1 MSSPDI
7 DADAA
12 TVHAAEESAME
23 LFVGYGGP
31 RDPHGPALSRSE
43 LDAFALE
50 TLNAA
55 YRSKVRP
62 PTFSVD
68 TPPDIHWNS
77 EHRGGNWIVHLNPS
91 QLSRWTVL
99 HEMAH
104 WLVPFDGHGEIFR
117 TVHCRLVGAALGGFA
132 REHLIRKYAK
142 FGVPIE
148 ESQS

>member
-1 MSSPDI
+1 MISPDI

-12 TVHAAEESAME
+12 RVHAAESAME

-31 RDPHGPALSRSE
+31 KILTDRPCCDRNWML
-43 LDAFALE
+43 FALE

-68 TPPDIHWNS
+68 TPPDIHWTGA
-77 EHRGGNWIVHLNPS
+77 HRGGNWIVHLNPS

-104 WLVPFDGHGEIFR
+104 WLVPFDGHGEVFR

-132 REHLIRKYAK
+132 REHLIRNYAK
-142 FGVPIE
+142 FGVPIK
-148 ESQS
+148 ESQ